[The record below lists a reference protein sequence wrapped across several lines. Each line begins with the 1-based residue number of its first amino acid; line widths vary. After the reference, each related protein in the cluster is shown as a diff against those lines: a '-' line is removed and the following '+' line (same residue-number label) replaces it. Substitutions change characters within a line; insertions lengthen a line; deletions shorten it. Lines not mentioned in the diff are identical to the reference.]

1 MVLILIGRFLFFKI
15 TMADSSLPRIAILG
29 AGPIGLEAT
38 LYARYLG
45 YQVDLIERGSSPAEN
60 MLLWGH
66 VRLFTPFSKNVSPL
80 GMAALQAQ
88 DPAWQPPA
96 ADQLLTG
103 AEFQQEYLLRLAESD
118 LVAGPLQCE
127 TEVLAVGRKDWLKNE
142 GVGNPDRGESP
153 FVLLL
158 NTKAGMQQL
167 IEADVVIDCT
177 GTYGNHNWLG
187 QGGISA
193 VGEVAA
199 SPHIQYGL
207 PDVLG
212 RDREQYQGKSLL
224 VVGAGY
230 SAATVITQ
238 LAQLADVQIN
248 WLTRS
253 TTEAGPIARLSDDRL
268 ASRDALAIE
277 ANRLASR
284 EGPVVHHTDKIIV
297 AVEYRDTTD
306 DFSVLFDGELAGEVI
321 FDRIVANV
329 GYRPDN
335 SITNEL
341 QVHTCYATDGPMKL
355 AAQLLGND
363 SADCLDQS
371 SSGPQ
376 SLITPEPNYYI
387 LGSKSYGRGSQFL
400 ISVGLE
406 QIREVFTLIGERA
419 DLDIYATMPQLDA
432 E

>member
-1 MVLILIGRFLFFKI
+1 
-15 TMADSSLPRIAILG
+15 MADSSLPRIAILG

-60 MLLWGH
+60 MLQWGH

-199 SPHIQYGL
+199 SP
-207 PDVLG
+207 
-212 RDREQYQGKSLL
+212 
-224 VVGAGY
+224 
-230 SAATVITQ
+230 
-238 LAQLADVQIN
+238 
-248 WLTRS
+248 
-253 TTEAGPIARLSDDRL
+253 
-268 ASRDALAIE
+268 
-277 ANRLASR
+277 
-284 EGPVVHHTDKIIV
+284 
-297 AVEYRDTTD
+297 
-306 DFSVLFDGELAGEVI
+306 
-321 FDRIVANV
+321 
-329 GYRPDN
+329 
-335 SITNEL
+335 
-341 QVHTCYATDGPMKL
+341 
-355 AAQLLGND
+355 
-363 SADCLDQS
+363 
-371 SSGPQ
+371 
-376 SLITPEPNYYI
+376 
-387 LGSKSYGRGSQFL
+387 
-400 ISVGLE
+400 
-406 QIREVFTLIGERA
+406 
-419 DLDIYATMPQLDA
+419 
-432 E
+432 